1 MPEYALFGC
10 PVFNTCRSEDGEKE
24 NVSAEWHGARVRK
37 DGKKARQNIG
47 TRDRENMSARL
58 AYGRYRIACLAHG

>member
-1 MPEYALFGC
+1 MRRY
-10 PVFNTCRSEDGEKE
+10 GEKE
-24 NVSAEWHGARVRK
+24 SVSAEWHGARVRK

-58 AYGRYRIACLAHG
+58 AYGRYRIACFAHG